1 MICSECNQQKMDG
14 ARFCSGCGREVTGGA
29 VRMQTRLVRARYGK
43 VIAGVCAGFAQAY
56 GWDVIL
62 VRLALCATV
71 FFGCGAPILLYLVA
85 WLVMP
90 KEPVFFVAPP
100 AGPMGPG
107 DATVAA

>member
-1 MICSECNQQKMDG
+1 MICSECYQQKSDG
-14 ARFCSGCGREVTGGA
+14 ARFCSGCGREVPGGP
-29 VRMQTRLVRARYGK
+29 VRMQSRLVRPRYGR

-71 FFGCGAPILLYLVA
+71 IFGCGAPIAVYLVA

-90 KEPVFFVAPP
+90 KEPVMFVGPP
-100 AGPMGPG
+100 SQPMGPT
-107 DATVAA
+107 DAPVAA